1 MAEFQWWLL
10 LVGLVAGGA
19 LVAVLQMDS
28 ARREVDIARQEREAE
43 AGLLTEQLLDEGHR
57 VDNATVAAVL
67 RAHADYLRLPP
78 PDRLEVVD
86 DIDVLRL
93 PDRRIPAE
101 TSAGGDPDRPADD
114 IRHDRRGHPDPD
126 LPSA

>member
-28 ARREVDIARQEREAE
+28 SRREVDIGSQEREAE
-43 AGLLTEQLLDEGHR
+43 AGLLTEQLVDEGHR
-57 VDNATVAAVL
+57 VDIATVAAVL

-86 DIDVLRL
+86 DLEV
-93 PDRRIPAE
+93 RRGQDTLSPTQ
-101 TSAGGDPDRPADD
+101 TSAGGNADRAADE
-114 IRHDRRGHPDPD
+114 IGHDRGSHPDPD
-126 LPSA
+126 LPPA